1 MTNEAIQKREEL
13 QSLME
18 VYGYKSIR
26 KLCREVGITAP
37 NLYSNLTGKYKIS
50 MERMFKIANVLGC
63 DVVEII
69 QIFYSDLYSE
79 NQQTKKVPVV
89 AK

>member
-13 QSLME
+13 QRLME

-26 KLCREVGITAP
+26 KLCKEVGITAP
-37 NLYSNLTGKYKIS
+37 NLYSNLTGRYKIS

-63 DVVEII
+63 DVMEII

-79 NQQTKKVPVV
+79 NQKARKAPVV
-89 AK
+89 VE

>member
-13 QSLME
+13 QRLME

-79 NQQTKKVPVV
+79 NQQAKKVPVV
-89 AK
+89 AE

>member
-13 QSLME
+13 QRLME

-63 DVVEII
+63 DVVDVI
-69 QIFYSDLYSE
+69 QVFYSDLYLE
-79 NQQTKKVPVV
+79 NQQVKKVPVV
-89 AK
+89 AE

>member
-37 NLYSNLTGKYKIS
+37 NRYSNLTGKYKIS